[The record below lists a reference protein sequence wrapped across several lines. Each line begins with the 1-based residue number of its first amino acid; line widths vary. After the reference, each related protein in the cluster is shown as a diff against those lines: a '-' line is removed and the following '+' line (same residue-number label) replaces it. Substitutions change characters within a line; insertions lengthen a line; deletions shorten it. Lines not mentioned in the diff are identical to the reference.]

1 MNRPIKFR
9 VWRYSYGEMIY
20 PGREEK
26 EYRLVWGNNSGWWL
40 EYMDLEDIENARW
53 EAVCNF
59 VEGGSNFLMQ
69 FTGFN
74 DKNDK
79 EIYEGDLIKHDN
91 VSEPLEV
98 YWCEATGQWKLGK
111 GEHRHYY
118 GCLFSYPNNL
128 LEVVGNV
135 YEKSELL
142 GDEDKHYLDILF
154 EYNLVQRYSDALNKR
169 IQAFLISD
177 DEYYDWQIKE
187 GILHADTFKGLEELM
202 EEHNIFGEKLEN
214 RKLNCGENEK

>member
-1 MNRPIKFR
+1 MNRHIKFR
-9 VWRYSYGEMIY
+9 IWDYSLEKMFYG
-20 PGREEK
+20 
-26 EYRLVWGNNSGWWL
+26 V
-40 EYMDLEDIENARW
+40 DIEDSGRIRWFNA
-53 EAVCNF
+53 ESG
-59 VEGGSNFLMQ
+59 ETELLGSCRYTSDLKLLSLMQ
-69 FTGFN
+69 FTCMCDMDG
-74 DKNDK
+74 K